1 MNAPSLSAAG
11 RLSPVFAA
19 CALALAALASPA
31 QAQVQAVWT
40 YNTGVD
46 TNQIVLP
53 DGAADPHY
61 SLLSV
66 PSGPPTAPVA
76 QTAGFPLFPLGGW
89 APPTSTSA
97 WIAPTAPA
105 DGPAGDYLYR
115 TTFDLTGYD
124 VSSPVQ
130 LFGNWAADNT
140 GLGVVLNGGDLI
152 SAGYGG
158 YTAVP
163 TYGFTAANFQVQTF
177 QASSGF
183 VAGLNTLDFRVHNNE
198 AETGLRVEYEVSA
211 MLAAVPE
218 PSSWGLLA
226 SGLCGIGMLLKRRG
240 RRQA

>member
-1 MNAPSLSAAG
+1 MNANSLSAAG
-11 RLSPVFAA
+11 RLSPVLAA
-19 CALALAALASPA
+19 GALALAALAMPA
-31 QAQVQAVWT
+31 QAQVQVVWS

-46 TNQIVLP
+46 NNQIVLP

-66 PSGPPTAPVA
+66 PSGPLPAPVA

-97 WIAPTAPA
+97 WITPTAPA

-115 TTFDLTGYD
+115 TTFNLSGYD
-124 VSSPVQ
+124 LSAPVQ

-140 GLGVVLNGGDLI
+140 GLSVALNGGDLI
-152 SAGYGG
+152 SAGFGS

-177 QASSGF
+177 AAFSGF
-183 VAGLNTLDFRVHNNE
+183 VPGVNTLDFLIHNNE

-211 MLAAVPE
+211 LLAPVPE
-218 PSSWGLLA
+218 PSSWALMAL
-226 SGLCGIGMLLKRRG
+226 GLCGMGLLRQRRARG
-240 RRQA
+240 HA